1 MPNGNAKSILE
12 MARGAIMERVNYEM
26 ARVMDNI
33 MDANT
38 KATAKRKLTLTLT
51 FQPDDE
57 RATIGVSVVAK
68 TTLAA
73 TNPVV
78 TSLYL
83 AGEDGTG
90 EVQAVEMVPQIP
102 GQVGMDGAE
111 QEALPTLKIIKF
123 A

>member
-1 MPNGNAKSILE
+1 
-12 MARGAIMERVNYEM
+12 MERVNYEM

-51 FQPDDE
+51 FSPDDE

-111 QEALPTLKIIKF
+111 QEAPSTLKIIKF

>member
-1 MPNGNAKSILE
+1 MNGNAKSIVE

-33 MDANT
+33 LDANT

-57 RATIGVSVVAK
+57 RTTIGVSVVAK
-68 TTLAA
+68 TALAA

-83 AGEDGTG
+83 VGEDGTG
-90 EVQAVEMVPQIP
+90 EVQAGEMVAQIP
-102 GQVGMDGAE
+102 GQTRLEGAE
-111 QEALPTLKIIKF
+111 QEAPATLKVIKF

>member
-1 MPNGNAKSILE
+1 MEKNAKSIVE
-12 MARGAIMERVNYEM
+12 MARGAILERINYEM

-33 MDANT
+33 LDANT
-38 KATAKRKLTLTLT
+38 KPTAKRKLTVTLT
-51 FQPDDE
+51 FTPDDE
-57 RATIGVSVVAK
+57 RATIAVNVVAK
-68 TTLAA
+68 STLAP

-78 TSLYL
+78 PSLYI

-102 GQVGMDGAE
+102 GQTSLDGGE
-111 QEALPTLKIIKF
+111 QEAPAALKIIKF